1 MYSASADVSVSDSA
15 ERKKGCS
22 VAGHAASPRL
32 CAAAPLEAAMASM
45 SAPAN
50 LTSCIAPRLALQSP
64 PSLKLVLL
72 NNATRGG

>member
-1 MYSASADVSVSDSA
+1 
-15 ERKKGCS
+15 
-22 VAGHAASPRL
+22 
-32 CAAAPLEAAMASM
+32 MASM

-72 NNATRGG
+72 NNVHTPPPARGGAELFGAPRLQASLLEKLCNHIFVFL